1 MTVNYWHSTSLWFWP
16 LFWPLGL
23 LASMFGLFPSLY
35 FGLFCIYKG
44 QNTNWKRDQTLR
56 PKDQEAKKERPKDQE
71 AKNER
76 PKWHY
81 KYTQYKASGKK
92 TCPSL
97 SEASD
102 RLSVPYQ
109 LSLFTHPDAN
119 DRLSVPHQL
128 SLFTQ
133 PRIPEELSLQAK
145 ISNLGWCKFIESIK
159 FSLCCINIFFTN
171 FVTFFTEF

>member
-1 MTVNYWHSTSLWFWP
+1 MALQ
-16 LFWPLGL
+16 
-23 LASMFGLFPSLY
+23 
-35 FGLFCIYKG
+35 IYPIHTKP
-44 QNTNWKRDQTLR
+44 Q
-56 PKDQEAKKERPKDQE
+56 A
-71 AKNER
+71 
-76 PKWHY
+76 
-81 KYTQYKASGKK
+81 KK

-102 RLSVPYQ
+102 RLGVPYQ

-145 ISNLGWCKFIESIK
+145 ISNLG
-159 FSLCCINIFFTN
+159 
-171 FVTFFTEF
+171 

>member
-1 MTVNYWHSTSLWFWP
+1 MKYKIEIW
-16 LFWPLGL
+16 LFSGIL
-23 LASMFGLFPSLY
+23 LVYGFGLF
-35 FGLFCIYKG
+35 FGLLVFWPQCLAFFPVCTSASLHV
-44 QNTNWKRDQTLR
+44 QR
-56 PKDQEAKKERPKDQE
+56 PKYKLEKRPNIEAKRPRGQKRE

-76 PKWHY
+76 PKWHF
-81 KYTQYKASGKK
+81 KYTQYNATGKK

-133 PRIPEELSLQAK
+133 PRIPEELSQQVK
-145 ISNLGWCKFIESIK
+145 ISNLGWCKFIESLE
-159 FSLCCINIFFTN
+159 FLLCCIKIFY
-171 FVTFFTEF
+171 